1 MDKERLNHV
10 ISRVIRY
17 GVDIEQIAN
26 KAERLQAELEGYK
39 NRQDYGDYNFNIK
52 IQKID
57 VPGWVRE
64 ILNENKIEDEID
76 GMASGTIRSLISRL
90 LKQFKWVKK
99 AWQDG
104 QKWDWLA
111 IQEEE
116 TLFESMISAQLIG
129 DVGEM
134 QRYIR
139 EMESTLRDL
148 AKIEKIIDRTIQDFI
163 QFVESDNFWEGTA

>member
-57 VPGWVRE
+57 IPGWVKE

-111 IQEEE
+111 IQ
-116 TLFESMISAQLIG
+116 
-129 DVGEM
+129 
-134 QRYIR
+134 
-139 EMESTLRDL
+139 
-148 AKIEKIIDRTIQDFI
+148 
-163 QFVESDNFWEGTA
+163 